1 MKTFRDLK
9 PGDVIIRKNFPR
21 YVNCKETINGRHYIQ
36 EVIFEDAPCV
46 IEVYNVDYD
55 NGSGGELFDFQVY
68 NFISGKHNVVNML
81 NEDLDKSETDKFK
94 II

>member
-9 PGDVIIRKNFPR
+9 RDDMIIWKNFPR
-21 YVNCKETINGRHYIQ
+21 YVDCKKTIDGHNYIQ

-55 NGSGGELFDFQVY
+55 NGLGGELFDFQVY
-68 NFISGKHNVVNML
+68 NYISGMHHVVNML
-81 NEDLDKSETDKFK
+81 NEDLDKSENDKFK

>member
-9 PGDVIIRKNFPR
+9 RGDVIIWKNFAR
-21 YVNCKETINGRHYIQ
+21 YLDCNVTIDGRHYIQ
-36 EVIFEDAPCV
+36 EVIYEDAPCV

-55 NGSGGELFDFQVY
+55 NGGGGELFDFQVY
-68 NFISGKHNVVNML
+68 NSISGRQHVVNML
-81 NEDLDKSETDKFK
+81 NEDLDKSENDKFK